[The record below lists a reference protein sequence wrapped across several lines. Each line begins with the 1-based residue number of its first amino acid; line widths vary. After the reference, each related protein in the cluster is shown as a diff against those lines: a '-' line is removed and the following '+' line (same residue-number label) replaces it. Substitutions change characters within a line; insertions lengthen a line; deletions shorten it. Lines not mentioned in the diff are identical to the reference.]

1 MMTWLELKI
10 PPVGVGLVTA
20 ALAWAGA
27 TVGWLPISL
36 GLIPVVLVAALGFTV
51 AIAGVAAFRKAHT
64 TVDPF
69 HPDKSSSLVT
79 QGIYRH
85 SRNPMYLGMLLV
97 LMAWALY
104 LSSGLSVILSFLFV
118 PYMSRFQIM
127 PEERVMREKF
137 GEEFDR
143 YCNAVRRW
151 M

>member
-1 MMTWLELKI
+1 MLRWLELKI
-10 PPVGVGLVTA
+10 PPVGVGLLTA
-20 ALAWAGA
+20 TLAWGG
-27 TVGWLPISL
+27 TVPEV
-36 GLIPVVLVAALGFTV
+36 LIWNPGKSPVFVMTITGVSV
-51 AIAGVAAFRKAHT
+51 AIWGVMAFRRAQT

-69 HPDKSSSLVT
+69 HPDKASSLVT

-97 LMAWALY
+97 LIAWALY
-104 LSSGLSVILSFLFV
+104 LSSGLSLILTFLFV

-137 GEEFDR
+137 GDAFDL
-143 YCNAVRRW
+143 YCKDVRRW